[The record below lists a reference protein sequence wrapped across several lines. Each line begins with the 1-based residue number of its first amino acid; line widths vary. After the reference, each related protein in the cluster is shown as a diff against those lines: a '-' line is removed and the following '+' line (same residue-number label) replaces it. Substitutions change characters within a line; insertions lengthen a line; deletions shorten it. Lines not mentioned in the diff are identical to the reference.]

1 MGGTGGTIVCGI
13 VDTEQARDAA
23 GLAAALGERL
33 GLRLVL
39 VSAVDAT
46 PGGDASVTARQ
57 QQDGARRLLGELAG
71 SAGGDAEGRIVVG
84 EPAEGIARVAA
95 EEGADLIVLGSR
107 PGGLGGRKLR
117 CGLAAALEAVTPVP
131 VLIAPPATRRRSGRR
146 LAPPAELAT
155 R

>member
-1 MGGTGGTIVCGI
+1 MGGTIVCGV

-23 GLAAALGERL
+23 GLAAALAERL

-39 VSAVDAT
+39 VSALDAT

-57 QQDGARRLLGELAG
+57 EQDGARRLLGELAG
-71 SAGGDAEGRIVVG
+71 SAGGDAEGRIVLG

-107 PGGLGGRKLR
+107 RGGLGGRALR
-117 CGLAAALEAVTPVP
+117 CALARALEAVTPVP
-131 VLIAPPATRRRSGRR
+131 VVIAPPATRRRSGRR
-146 LAPPAELAT
+146 LAQPADLAA